1 MTDRA
6 LNLFFL
12 ALAALG
18 GLLACLT
25 YTGCTTYTVLP
36 ADREVVPVAPL
47 ENGER
52 KTERAGPEGQT
63 FHGYGT
69 PEGRRTY
76 VENEG
81 PDATGWYVP
90 DAVLLELLEAD

>member
-1 MTDRA
+1 MTEPDVLSPKQARGCA
-6 LNLFFL
+6 LAAALIL
-12 ALAALG
+12 GAALAALA
-18 GLLACLT
+18 LC
-25 YTGCTTYTVLP
+25 GCTTYTVLP

-52 KTERAGPEGQT
+52 KTEN
-63 FHGYGT
+63 GT

-81 PDATGWYVP
+81 PGATGWYVP
-90 DAVLLELLEAD
+90 DSVMLELLEAD